1 MTLFMKVTRDRYE
14 LPLAV
19 ARTQAELA
27 RIVGVDESAV
37 SKGLRNENSAYKKV
51 EVDDED
57 QA

>member
-19 ARTQAELA
+19 AQTQAELA
-27 RIVGVDESAV
+27 RIVGVDETAV

-51 EVDDED
+51 EVEDDD
-57 QA
+57 